1 MIACIKFLNPVQPP
15 GNTGSASR
23 KCLGT
28 HLQNMNLQSLVEIQP
43 FPAYTLNEC
52 SLVISC
58 KDNVPEFLSWIL
70 TPQSRTVVQKHD
82 LLVKALLP
90 TEFFPL
96 L

>member
-28 HLQNMNLQSLVEIQP
+28 HLQNMNLQSLVGIQP
-43 FPAYTLNEC
+43 FPAYTLNVC

-58 KDNVPEFLSWIL
+58 KDNMPEFFIVDIDSAI
-70 TPQSRTVVQKHD
+70 QNRRAKHD
-82 LLVKALLP
+82 LLVKAFLP